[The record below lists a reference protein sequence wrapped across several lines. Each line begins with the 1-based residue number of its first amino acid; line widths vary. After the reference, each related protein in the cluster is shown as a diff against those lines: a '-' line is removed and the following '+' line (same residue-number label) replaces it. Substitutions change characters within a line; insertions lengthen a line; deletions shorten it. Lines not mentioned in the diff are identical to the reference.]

1 MKSIQIGANSFSY
14 DEAGPHEEAAGGE
27 ALLLLSGW
35 CQDHRLFKTLAPE
48 LAKTHR
54 VLRLDWRGHGEHREH
69 DGDFTVDDQASDVV
83 AFLDRMNIERLVPV
97 STSHG
102 GWANMEIT
110 DRVGTDRIPRS
121 VVIDWIQTTP
131 NEGFF
136 QAIEELQER
145 SAWEKGRGDLFA
157 YWIGDTDNQDIID
170 HVNKEMA
177 GYSFEMWARS
187 GREIASA
194 YRKWGNPMRRM
205 AAMKQHRPI
214 THIYSQPFEP
224 EYTQAQLDF
233 AADHDWYRPNK
244 LPGRTH
250 FPTLE
255 QPKAVADAIR
265 AFLL

>member
-1 MKSIQIGANSFSY
+1 MKSITIGANAFSY
-14 DEAGPHEEAAGGE
+14 DEAGEGA

-48 LAKTHR
+48 LSKTHR

-69 DGDFTVDDQASDVV
+69 DGDFTVNDQASDVV
-83 AFLDRMNIERLVPV
+83 AFLDKMGIDQVVPI

-102 GWANMEIT
+102 GWANIEVT
-110 DRVGTDRIPRS
+110 DRLGSARIPRS

-131 NEGFF
+131 NEDFF
-136 QAIEELQER
+136 RMIDDLQVR
-145 SAWEKGRGDLFA
+145 SNWENGRGDLFG
-157 YWIGDTDNQDIID
+157 YWIGDTENRDIIN
-170 HVNKEMA
+170 HVNDEMA

-187 GREIASA
+187 GREIANA
-194 YRKWGNPMRRM
+194 YRKWGNPTQRM
-205 AAMKQHRPI
+205 AAMKEHRPI

-224 EYTQAQLDF
+224 EYAQAQLDF
-233 AADHDWYRPNK
+233 AAQNAWYRPNK

-265 AFLL
+265 AFLR